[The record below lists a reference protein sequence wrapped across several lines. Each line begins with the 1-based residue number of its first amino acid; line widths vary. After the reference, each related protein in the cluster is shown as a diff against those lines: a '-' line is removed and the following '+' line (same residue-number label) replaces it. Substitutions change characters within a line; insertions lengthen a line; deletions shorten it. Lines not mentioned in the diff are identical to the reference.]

1 MAWIPWTRGLIKSGL
16 FTGVLLTLMGVHSAA
31 CAAIWGFVDEKGTAH
46 FASERVD
53 ERYEL
58 FSLSIEP
65 QEPLTMDLPIGIPLA
80 PLSTTLSTPL
90 STTLAGAKLVSFFE
104 GSASFKSAKP
114 HLTEASRTHNID
126 FELLQALVA
135 TESGFNALAIS
146 PKGAIG
152 LMQVMPD
159 TAARFGLSA
168 EPRLPIQRKLADPAL
183 NIKTGARYLRYLMN
197 LFPGRLDLVLASYNA
212 GEGAVQRA
220 GNNIPNFK
228 ETQNYV
234 QTVLQLYQVLKPP
247 VVHPLKVP
255 PPQHLPNVQLAQPK
269 RLNTEVPGGA
279 AKRGNMVLPL
289 QLASPPFKTISD
301 SEQTP

>member
-1 MAWIPWTRGLIKSGL
+1 MAWIPWSRALIKGCL
-16 FTGVLLTLMGVHSAA
+16 LTGVLLTLMGVQSAA
-31 CAAIWGFVDEKGTAH
+31 LAAIWGFVDEKGTAH
-46 FASERVD
+46 FSSERVD

-58 FSLSIEP
+58 FSLSSQP
-65 QEPLTMDLPIGIPLA
+65 QEPIPLDLPIGLPLA
-80 PLSTTLSTPL
+80 PMPMPIPV
-90 STTLAGAKLVSFFE
+90 AGAKLVSFFE

-168 EPRLPIQRKLADPAL
+168 EPRVPIQRKLADPAL
-183 NIKTGARYLRYLMN
+183 NIKTGARYLSYLMN

-234 QTVLQLYQVLKPP
+234 QTVMQLYQVLKPP
-247 VVHPLKVP
+247 VVQPLKVQP
-255 PPQHLPNVQLAQPK
+255 TQHLPNVQLAQPK
-269 RLNTEVPGGA
+269 RLNPEVPGGA
-279 AKRGNMVLPL
+279 AKRGNMVMPL
-289 QLASPPFKTISD
+289 QLASPPFTPISD

>member
-1 MAWIPWTRGLIKSGL
+1 MAWIPRSRALIKGCL
-16 FTGVLLTLMGVHSAA
+16 LTGVLLTLMGVQSAA
-31 CAAIWGFVDEKGTAH
+31 LAAIWGFVDEKGRAH
-46 FASERVD
+46 FSSERVD

-58 FSLSIEP
+58 FSLSSQP
-65 QEPLTMDLPIGIPLA
+65 QEPIPLDLPIGLPLA
-80 PLSTTLSTPL
+80 PMPMPIPV
-90 STTLAGAKLVSFFE
+90 AGAKLVSFFE

-168 EPRLPIQRKLADPAL
+168 EPRVPIQRKLADPAL
-183 NIKTGARYLRYLMN
+183 NIKTGARYLSYLMN

-234 QTVLQLYQVLKPP
+234 QTVMQLYQVLKPP
-247 VVHPLKVP
+247 VVQPLKVQP
-255 PPQHLPNVQLAQPK
+255 TQHLPNVQLAQPK
-269 RLNTEVPGGA
+269 RINPEVPGGA
-279 AKRGNMVLPL
+279 AKRGNMVMPL
-289 QLASPPFKTISD
+289 QLASPPFTPISD

>member
-1 MAWIPWTRGLIKSGL
+1 MAWIPWRRALIKGFL
-16 FTGVLLTLMGVHSAA
+16 LTGVLLTLMGVQSAA
-31 CAAIWGFVDEKGTAH
+31 LAAIWGFVDEKGTAH
-46 FASERVD
+46 FSSERVD

-58 FSLSIEP
+58 FSLSSQP
-65 QEPLTMDLPIGIPLA
+65 QEPIPLDLPIGLPLA
-80 PLSTTLSTPL
+80 PMPMPIPV
-90 STTLAGAKLVSFFE
+90 AGAKLVSFFE

-168 EPRLPIQRKLADPAL
+168 EPRVPIQRKLADPAL
-183 NIKTGARYLRYLMN
+183 NIKTGARYLSYLMN

-234 QTVLQLYQVLKPP
+234 QTVMQLYQVLKPP
-247 VVHPLKVP
+247 VVQPLKVQP
-255 PPQHLPNVQLAQPK
+255 TQHLPNVQLTQPK
-269 RLNTEVPGGA
+269 RLNPEVPGGA
-279 AKRGNMVLPL
+279 AKRGNMVMPL
-289 QLASPPFKTISD
+289 QLASPPFTPISD

>member
-1 MAWIPWTRGLIKSGL
+1 MARIPWCRALIKGGL
-16 FTGVLLTLMGVHSAA
+16 YAGLLLTLMGVHSAA
-31 CAAIWGFVDEKGTAH
+31 FAAIWGFVDDKGTAH
-46 FASERVD
+46 FSSERVD
-53 ERYEL
+53 ARYEL
-58 FSLSIEP
+58 FSLSSEP
-65 QEPLTMDLPIGIPLA
+65 QEPIPLDLPIGLPLA
-80 PLSTTLSTPL
+80 PMPMPIPV
-90 STTLAGAKLVSFFE
+90 AGAKLVSFFE

-168 EPRLPIQRKLADPAL
+168 EPRVPIQRKLADPAL
-183 NIKTGARYLRYLMN
+183 NIKTGARYLSYLMN

-234 QTVLQLYQVLKPP
+234 QTVMQLYQVLKPP
-247 VVHPLKVP
+247 VVQPLKVQP
-255 PPQHLPNVQLAQPK
+255 TQHLPNVQLAQPK
-269 RLNTEVPGGA
+269 RLNPEVPGGA
-279 AKRGNMVLPL
+279 AKRGNMVMPL
-289 QLASPPFKTISD
+289 QLASPPFTPISD

>member
-1 MAWIPWTRGLIKSGL
+1 MARIPWCRALIKGGL
-16 FTGVLLTLMGVHSAA
+16 YAGVLLTLMGVHSAA
-31 CAAIWGFVDEKGTAH
+31 FAAIWGFVDDKGTAH
-46 FASERVD
+46 FSSERVD

-58 FSLSIEP
+58 FSLSSAP
-65 QEPLTMDLPIGIPLA
+65 QEPIPLDLPIGLPLA
-80 PLSTTLSTPL
+80 PLSMPMTMSV
-90 STTLAGAKLVSFFE
+90 AGAKLTSFFE
-104 GSASFKSAKP
+104 GSVSFKIAKP
-114 HLTEASRTHNID
+114 HLIEASRTHNID

-168 EPRLPIQRKLADPAL
+168 EPRVPIQRKLADPAL
-183 NIKTGARYLRYLMN
+183 NIKTGARYLSYLMN

-234 QTVLQLYQVLKPP
+234 QTVMQLYQVLKPP
-247 VVHPLKVP
+247 VVQPLKVP

-269 RLNTEVPGGA
+269 RLNPEVPGGA
-279 AKRGNMVLPL
+279 AKRGNMVMPL
-289 QLASPPFKTISD
+289 QLASPPFTPISD

>member
-1 MAWIPWTRGLIKSGL
+1 MAWIPWSRALIKGCL
-16 FTGVLLTLMGVHSAA
+16 LTGVLLTLMGVQSAA
-31 CAAIWGFVDEKGTAH
+31 LAAIWGFVDGKGTAH
-46 FASERVD
+46 FSSERVD

-58 FSLSIEP
+58 FSLSSQP
-65 QEPLTMDLPIGIPLA
+65 QEPIPLDLPIGLPLA
-80 PLSTTLSTPL
+80 PMPMPIPV
-90 STTLAGAKLVSFFE
+90 AGAKLVSFFE

-168 EPRLPIQRKLADPAL
+168 EPRVPIQRKLADPAL
-183 NIKTGARYLRYLMN
+183 NIKTGARYLSYLMN

-234 QTVLQLYQVLKPP
+234 QTVMQLYQVLKPP
-247 VVHPLKVP
+247 VVQPLKVQP
-255 PPQHLPNVQLAQPK
+255 TQHLPNVQLAQPK
-269 RLNTEVPGGA
+269 RLNPEVPGGA
-279 AKRGNMVLPL
+279 AKRGNMVMPL
-289 QLASPPFKTISD
+289 QLASPPFTPISD